1 MQGII
6 RKSSLGNFFF
16 KGDSPTEAPKET
28 IEKES
33 TIVEEAQENKPK
45 TGTMKA
51 SFWALFRNNLW
62 ELNFFENYKNFRTY
76 F

>member
-51 SFWALFRNNLW
+51 SFWRLFMTNLW
-62 ELNFFENYKNFRTY
+62 ELNSFYTKKNFGAY